1 VAEADAVVIST
12 NHSAYDYQAIHN
24 TADLIIDT
32 RNALKDIAID
42 PDKVER
48 L

>member
-1 VAEADAVVIST
+1 VVEADAVVIST
-12 NHSAYDYQAIHN
+12 NHSAYDYQAIHD

-32 RNALKDIAID
+32 RNALKEITID
-42 PDKVER
+42 PNKVER